1 MTERQGKKGP
11 VFIMNMKVSD
21 KTDSYLMKLVRFNE
35 EEFAH
40 LNKKLNVGSWYR
52 VHGHMEMDEYLHQMV
67 INARNIEI
75 IPSKDV
81 SVKDDS
87 LIINLHIIVA
97 YGVSIS
103 AVADN
108 LISNVR
114 YKVEEFT
121 NMKVNKINV
130 IVEGVRITE

>member
-1 MTERQGKKGP
+1 
-11 VFIMNMKVSD
+11 MNMKVSD

-67 INARNIEI
+67 ISARNIEI

-81 SVKDDS
+81 SVKDDCKEKEWNFM
-87 LIINLHIIVA
+87 LIQ
-97 YGVSIS
+97 
-103 AVADN
+103 
-108 LISNVR
+108 
-114 YKVEEFT
+114 
-121 NMKVNKINV
+121 
-130 IVEGVRITE
+130 